1 MKKLLLLLP
10 FSLLA
15 GVALTSCGSS
25 SPSYNPDIG
34 PFDEDGNYI
43 EEWADNPPFRGN
55 KSRTVQA
62 PTPVTTPTITKPR
75 QIITVAPKPRQIATV
90 APKPTTKTTHHLVK
104 KGDTLYALS
113 RKYGTTV
120 SAIQKANGIS
130 GTSIHTG
137 RTYIIP

>member
-1 MKKLLLLLP
+1 MKKLLLLIP

-15 GVALTSCGSS
+15 GVVLVSCGSG

-43 EEWADNPPFRGN
+43 EEWADNPPLRGS
-55 KSRTVQA
+55 KSRTVRA
-62 PTPVTTPTITKPR
+62 PEPVTPPTITKPS
-75 QIITVAPKPRQIATV
+75 QIATV
-90 APKPTTKTTHHLVK
+90 APKPTTTTTRHLVK
-104 KGDTLYALS
+104 KGDTLYSLS

-130 GTSIHTG
+130 GTSIHIG